1 MLRSPRPSSS
11 RAHPPHALHH
21 THNYAYHL
29 QRTPGTTHENA
40 VILTSPALRVE
51 LRPEMNPCR
60 PFHNRWV
67 PHPRRV
73 FVFWRA
79 GYLEPQLS
87 FCSSGA
93 HRSGVEGPAFPSL
106 STSNRVLQR
115 HSWPTGSF
123 TVNSSS
129 ACPLS
134 RATLR
139 RLTCSKRAQIR
150 PTGPRPR
157 KVTASSVAAQAVAGS
172 AATPKKPDMAAAT
185 TPICVNQPSTGS

>member
-67 PHPRRV
+67 PQVSLLRP
-73 FVFWRA
+73 
-79 GYLEPQLS
+79 GKPQIS
-87 FCSSGA
+87 
-93 HRSGVEGPAFPSL
+93 
-106 STSNRVLQR
+106 
-115 HSWPTGSF
+115 
-123 TVNSSS
+123 
-129 ACPLS
+129 
-134 RATLR
+134 
-139 RLTCSKRAQIR
+139 
-150 PTGPRPR
+150 TGPVFQPQPLGAPPSPR
-157 KVTASSVAAQAVAGS
+157 LCFLAGGIPRTPTVVLFIGS
-172 AATPKKPDMAAAT
+172 AP
-185 TPICVNQPSTGS
+185 